1 MKRLWVLGSSVL
13 LLVPACSDSNRSGSS
28 PIGDGPSLAGLLHAV
43 PDTADSRGN
52 PVYYGNLTVV
62 RAGQL
67 PDNFDD
73 DLALLVENSSGQ
85 VFLPDAV
92 RSGIR
97 EPEFAQFA
105 GFDTRQIA
113 VALGTGAS
121 RHGGRAGGHDEV
133 GRHQKG
139 LEASPA
145 VSDHQG
151 QVGGH
156 VPVLGDDGA
165 SDFGSVSPI
174 RRVGQP
180 LRLAIEGDTLTGVV
194 PVRRW
199 KPLSV
204 RSECSAVVGRR
215 RQLPCG
221 GRSARRGEGGQRHP
235 RWARGGG
242 ELVAGR
248 PGRDVPG

>member
-113 VALGTGAS
+113 VALEYGVLPDTVAVLVGTMKSGAI
-121 RHGGRAGGHDEV
+121 
-133 GRHQKG
+133 QKG
-139 LEASPA
+139 LEASPGGEA
-145 VSDHQG
+145 TTKE
-151 QVGGH
+151 QVGA
-156 VPVLGDDGA
+156 VTYLSLGDDGA

-180 LRLAIEGDTLTGVV
+180 L
-194 PVRRW
+194 
-199 KPLSV
+199 
-204 RSECSAVVGRR
+204 
-215 RQLPCG
+215 
-221 GRSARRGEGGQRHP
+221 
-235 RWARGGG
+235 
-242 ELVAGR
+242 
-248 PGRDVPG
+248 